1 MGVMPINKLLI
12 TMSLPIMVS
21 MLVQALYNIVDSI
34 FVSMINEN
42 ALTAVS
48 LAFPFQNLMIAVASG
63 TGVGINAMLSRCLGA
78 KEHDRANKCANVGV
92 FLSIIS
98 YIVFFFIG
106 MIASKPFFTVQTDI
120 AEIVDYGTVYL
131 KICTMVSFGIFG
143 QILFERLLLSTGK
156 TVFSMISQLSGAVI
170 NIILDPIF
178 IFGWMGVPAMGV
190 AGAAVATVIGQ
201 IAAMLIGLML
211 NIRYNHEIK
220 LRLKDIRP
228 DKEYV
233 KEIYKVGAPSIIMM
247 SIGSAMTFC
256 LNKIL
261 IGFTA
266 TATAVFG
273 VYFKLQSFI
282 FMPVFGLN
290 NGMVPVV
297 AYNYGAKN
305 RERVMST
312 IKLSVVYA
320 VALMLIGFA
329 IFQLLPDKLLALFNA
344 SEHMLEIG
352 IPALRTIS
360 YSFLFA
366 GFCIVS
372 GSVFQALGNGV
383 YTLIISVM
391 RQLVVLVPSAYL
403 LSLSGDLD
411 KVWLAFP
418 LAEVACMI
426 ATIVLLKKII
436 KEKF

>member
-12 TMSLPIMVS
+12 TMSLPIMIS

-178 IFGWMGVPAMGV
+178 IFGWMGIPAMGV
-190 AGAAVATVIGQ
+190 AGAAVATVAGQ
-201 IAAMLIGLML
+201 IIAMLIGLIL
-211 NIRYNHEIK
+211 NIRYNREIK

-228 DKEYV
+228 EKQYV
-233 KEIYKVGAPSIIMM
+233 KEIYKVGAPSVIMM
-247 SIGSAMTFC
+247 SIGSGMTFC

-297 AYNYGAKN
+297 AYNYGARN
-305 RERVMST
+305 RERVIST
-312 IKLSVVYA
+312 IRLSVVYA
-320 VALMLIGFA
+320 VGLMLIGFA
-329 IFQLLPDKLLALFNA
+329 IFQLLPDKLLAMFNA

-391 RQLVVLVPSAYL
+391 RQIVVLVPSAYL
-403 LSLSGDLD
+403 LSLSRDVD

-418 LAEVACMI
+418 LAEVACML

-436 KEKF
+436 KEKL

>member
-1 MGVMPINKLLI
+1 MGVMPVNKLLI

-78 KEHDRANKCANVGV
+78 KEFDKANKCANVGV
-92 FLSIIS
+92 FLSMIS
-98 YIVFFFIG
+98 YIAFFYIG